1 MTTSHSKIFDDYEV
15 ECNDCQHY
23 WDDTCDGVPIAKK
36 RNCTSFIATRTT
48 DIPLQITFVN
58 KKVDRLK
65 IAIAIVGVI
74 DIILGVLLIT

>member
-1 MTTSHSKIFDDYEV
+1 MTTSRSKIFDDYEV

-23 WDDTCDGVPIAKK
+23 WDDTCDGVPIGTK
-36 RNCTSFIATRTT
+36 RKCDSFIATRTT
-48 DIPLQITFVN
+48 DIPLQLSFVK